1 MLGTDISLTIAGNK
15 IDLESERHVSSE
27 VAEEWESSPNF
38 KCYLKYS
45 WLNASFCRYARSVGA
60 KHHHTS
66 AKLNRGIEEMF
77 LDLTQQMIA
86 KADEKPKTNSRNG
99 GNITIVDDSQA
110 NAKHKS
116 GKYR

>member
-1 MLGTDISLTIAGNK
+1 
-15 IDLESERHVSSE
+15 
-27 VAEEWESSPNF
+27 
-38 KCYLKYS
+38 
-45 WLNASFCRYARSVGA
+45 
-60 KHHHTS
+60 
-66 AKLNRGIEEMF
+66 MF